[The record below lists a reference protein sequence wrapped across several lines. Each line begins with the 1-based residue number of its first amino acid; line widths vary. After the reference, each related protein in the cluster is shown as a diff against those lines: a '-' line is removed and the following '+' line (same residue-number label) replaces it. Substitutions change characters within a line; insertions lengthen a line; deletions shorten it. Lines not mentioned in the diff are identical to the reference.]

1 MSVAQDLLILAVGWT
16 HVLLAPYTKVEE
28 SFNLHATHDVLM
40 YGVLPDALPN
50 YDHFTFSGAV
60 PRSFVGSL
68 ALAALSTPVLHLA
81 TTFAYISFKFDVQ
94 IILRLVLATINALAL
109 CLIRRAVSRRY
120 GRPTGLLFTLLTCT
134 QFHLPFWM
142 GRTLPNMFALFPV
155 NIATYLLLDRE
166 KNALRASRRSVTAAL
181 ALLTFTAVVFR
192 SEVALFLAPIA
203 LQSLFNR
210 SITFTKLLKV
220 GLVSGLTSIG
230 TFVSREKCVLDAD
243 ACVRVCAALTV
254 AVDSYFWARFPLWPE
269 LAGVYFNVYQGK
281 SSEWGVSPPHAYFS
295 SHLPKLLLGA
305 LPLSVLGFL
314 VDPRARATL
323 LPALVFVGLISA
335 LGHKEWRFVVYVVP
349 VFNVAAARGAR
360 SLVGWRKSSLL
371 GRLAFLSVAGLLALN
386 AVATCLTLQAS
397 IANYPGGVA
406 LARFN
411 ALYADAPHVHVH
423 ISNLAA
429 QTGASLFLHTRSPP
443 FYVSP
448 FPSSPSSS
456 PSSSSPQPPGNW
468 TYDKTEHLTPA
479 SLTAGAYT
487 HLLSETP
494 ALGRAWKVAEGGG
507 EVEGFVRWAVERD
520 VRGLVAREGW
530 RGLLVG
536 LVRMERTG
544 VLWILE
550 RAG

>member
-1 MSVAQDLLILAVGWT
+1 MREEVGTMSVAQDLLIIAVGWT
-16 HVLLAPYTKVEE
+16 HVLLAPYTKVEEE

-81 TTFAYISFKFDVQ
+81 TTFAYISSKLDVQ

-166 KNALRASRRSVTAAL
+166 KNALRASRRSVTTAL
-181 ALLTFTAVVFR
+181 TLLTFTAVVFP

-210 SITFTKLLKV
+210 SITFTKLFKV
-220 GLVSGLTSIG
+220 GLVSGLTSI
-230 TFVSREKCVLDAD
+230 
-243 ACVRVCAALTV
+243 ALTV

-269 LAGVYFNVYQGK
+269 LAGVYFNIYQGK

-323 LPALVFVGLISA
+323 FPALVFVGLISA

-349 VFNVAAARGAR
+349 VFNVAA
-360 SLVGWRKSSLL
+360 
-371 GRLAFLSVAGLLALN
+371 
-386 AVATCLTLQAS
+386 
-397 IANYPGGVA
+397 
-406 LARFN
+406 
-411 ALYADAPHVHVH
+411 
-423 ISNLAA
+423 
-429 QTGASLFLHTRSPP
+429 
-443 FYVSP
+443 
-448 FPSSPSSS
+448 
-456 PSSSSPQPPGNW
+456 
-468 TYDKTEHLTPA
+468 
-479 SLTAGAYT
+479 
-487 HLLSETP
+487 
-494 ALGRAWKVAEGGG
+494 
-507 EVEGFVRWAVERD
+507 
-520 VRGLVAREGW
+520 
-530 RGLLVG
+530 
-536 LVRMERTG
+536 
-544 VLWILE
+544 
-550 RAG
+550 